1 MKLNKSYDRDTHRGQ
16 MRALRNKKKDLESK
30 IDALLDEARKKGI
43 ESSQLR

>member
-1 MKLNKSYDRDTHRGQ
+1 MKLNKSYDREPIEVQ